1 MTPVFLGLLCIGLV
15 SWVCALVF
23 YLRMMARLD
32 HAVVKLHCPRLR
44 IKSNLLFLARP
55 DLFVG
60 AAATYR
66 RWYIAAALNCLA
78 SLVAASV
85 AIAWLPR

>member
-1 MTPVFLGLLCIGLV
+1 VTPVFLGLLCIGLV
-15 SWVCALVF
+15 SWACALVF

-32 HAVVKLHCPRLR
+32 RAVVKLHSQHLW

-66 RWYIAAALNCLA
+66 RWYIAAALAFLA
-78 SLVAASV
+78 SIVAAGV

>member
-1 MTPVFLGLLCIGLV
+1 MTAVFPGLVCIGLV

-32 HAVVKLHCPRLR
+32 HAVVKLHSQRLR

-66 RWYIAAALNCLA
+66 RWYIAAALTFPA
-78 SLVAASV
+78 SIVAAGV
-85 AIAWLPR
+85 AVAWLPR